1 MKSGIFAV
9 SCSFLLGNH
18 FSKVDGKVAT
28 LVRLRSPAKSIPSV
42 LHANRLPPLVSPG
55 AFPATRSASERTM
68 VVVSIDL
75 EQCDGLVNWRTV
87 AQIPDE
93 KPSKRRAERP
103 KRDNDED
110 EDGDSGGSE
119 PEDWRGGGGGGGIY
133 DSIIAKWSSRGLPK
147 PPMDCRFDDDGG
159 RIRIHRSRFLQ
170 DYDLDDPLIDNS
182 ELKVPPC
189 AWSQRLCTALTPLSR
204 FLAQEEFEKKV
215 ISKRAQN
222 MEDVGFRLEDEDED
236 EEGEDEDEDEE
247 EDDED
252 EDGSSEGE
260 EEGEGDGGE
269 GPQPT
274 RGVSGVGIKRRKR
287 RTQAWGSK
295 GKNLLRDVPEVRTRP
310 IPAPLSAGGLTR
322 APTDC
327 TGWAA
332 CVPCFSLCD

>member
-1 MKSGIFAV
+1 
-9 SCSFLLGNH
+9 
-18 FSKVDGKVAT
+18 
-28 LVRLRSPAKSIPSV
+28 
-42 LHANRLPPLVSPG
+42 
-55 AFPATRSASERTM
+55 M

-93 KPSKRRAERP
+93 KPTKRRAERP

-133 DSIIAKWSSRGLPK
+133 DSIIAKWSSRNRQSMGGFGNP
-147 PPMDCRFDDDGG
+147 DDDGG
-159 RIRIHRSRFLQ
+159 GGSASDGYESE

-182 ELKVPPC
+182 ELQVPPC
-189 AWSQRLCTALTPLSR
+189 AWGQRPCTALTFLSR

-222 MEDVGFRLEDEDED
+222 MEDVGFGLEDEDED
-236 EEGEDEDEDEE
+236 EEGEDEDEDGEE

-295 GKNLLRDVPEVRTRP
+295 GKKLPRDVPEVRTRP
-310 IPAPLSAGGLTR
+310 IPAPLSAGGLTC
-322 APTDC
+322 APIDC
-327 TGWAA
+327 TGCAA
-332 CVPCFSLCD
+332 CVPRFSLCD

>member
-1 MKSGIFAV
+1 
-9 SCSFLLGNH
+9 
-18 FSKVDGKVAT
+18 
-28 LVRLRSPAKSIPSV
+28 
-42 LHANRLPPLVSPG
+42 
-55 AFPATRSASERTM
+55 M

-93 KPSKRRAERP
+93 KPTKRRAERP

-133 DSIIAKWSSRGLPK
+133 DSIIAKWSSRNRQSMGGFGNP
-147 PPMDCRFDDDGG
+147 DDDGG
-159 RIRIHRSRFLQ
+159 GGSASDGYESE

-182 ELKVPPC
+182 ELQVPPC

-222 MEDVGFRLEDEDED
+222 MEDVGFGLEDEDED
-236 EEGEDEDEDEE
+236 EEGEDEDEDGEE

-295 GKNLLRDVPEVRTRP
+295 GKNLPRDVPEVRTRP